1 MSILSLRH
9 HPDPVLRRK
18 AQPVRQIDPT
28 VRRLVADMVD
38 TMRHNS
44 GVGLA
49 APQVGVSLRVA
60 VIELPEEPVI
70 VLINP
75 QVVKRRGWRQ
85 VEEGCLSYPGYRGEI
100 TRAEKI
106 VIKALNLD
114 GETIRV
120 KAEDLAA
127 QALEHEL
134 DHLNGVLYIDHL
146 ESQNKLYPLETEP
159 PQQAD

>member
-38 TMRHNS
+38 TMNHNS

-60 VIELPEEPVI
+60 VIEVPEEPVI

-75 QVVKRRGWRQ
+75 EVVKRRGWRQ

-100 TRAEKI
+100 TRSEKI
-106 VIKALNLD
+106 VIKALNLE

-120 KAEDLAA
+120 KAEGLAA

-146 ESQNKLYPLETEP
+146 EDQNKLFPLETET

>member
-9 HPDPVLRRK
+9 YPDPVLRRK

-114 GETIRV
+114 GET
-120 KAEDLAA
+120 
-127 QALEHEL
+127 
-134 DHLNGVLYIDHL
+134 
-146 ESQNKLYPLETEP
+146 
-159 PQQAD
+159 